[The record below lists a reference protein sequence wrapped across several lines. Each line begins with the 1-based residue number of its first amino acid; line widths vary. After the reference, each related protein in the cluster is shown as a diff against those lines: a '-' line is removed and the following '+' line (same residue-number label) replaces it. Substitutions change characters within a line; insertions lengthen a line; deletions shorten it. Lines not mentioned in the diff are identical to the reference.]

1 MNNKTLADLLR
12 ALPDAALSER
22 VTITETQR
30 AAWARALG
38 DGELV
43 GAAGFGEKTKTAPK
57 PSSPPKPRAPK
68 ADATAEQ
75 IEAVVGALK
84 DGADMSAKSIA
95 AAVGFDPM
103 QAIRQLIE
111 AGGVAKVGAG
121 RATSYKLAA
130 A

>member
-22 VTITETQR
+22 VTIAEAQR

-38 DGELV
+38 DADLV
-43 GAAGFGEKTKTAPK
+43 NAAGFGEKKTTATKPATA
-57 PSSPPKPRAPK
+57 PKPRAPK
-68 ADATAEQ
+68 TDATAEQ

-84 DGADMSAKSIA
+84 DGADLSAKTISS
-95 AAVGFDPM
+95 AVGFDAM

-111 AGGVAKVGAG
+111 AGGVTKIGAG

>member
-22 VTITETQR
+22 VSMTDAQR
-30 AAWARALG
+30 GAWARALSDG
-38 DGELV
+38 DLV

-57 PSSPPKPRAPK
+57 PSGSPPKPRAK

-95 AAVGFDPM
+95 AVVGFDPM

-111 AGGVAKVGAG
+111 AGGVAKIGAG